1 MWSHS
6 HAAEPSSEVLQC
18 FHTVSGPEAE
28 VLMRCCTD
36 LISAPLSPDTLHA
49 NLRLCLRLTRRPE
62 LAAIFVTCGGPQALL
77 AMTQKSAFRGFTSLA
92 ALLFR
97 HCLEEGPLLRQT
109 VEGVVRSVV
118 NNPSVGKNE
127 FRPHG
132 MSSKDVHYILRKLGP
147 CACRN
152 PELFA
157 EVACCVLRVTSDLPT
172 PESFL
177 ASRLPVSAV
186 KCLPPD
192 RSLHHPPPLNP
203 NQDALIN
210 LLIDHLCADAF
221 ESSAAKVDSPVD
233 AAAVKRGEEEAAA
246 LSSVSLGPMRV
257 SSGGRMR
264 MSTGGRWRRH
274 GMYPPRQGLLD
285 LDDDVASEDMNV
297 EAESAPPSRQ
307 TSSSSS
313 PTANE
318 AVARDD
324 EGREKMT
331 EKPLLSKAAVL
342 RLLAE
347 LVQSYPPCAKL
358 IAMSTRKIR
367 IEGEPAKVCSTTQQ
381 CTASTV

>member
-1 MWSHS
+1 M
-6 HAAEPSSEVLQC
+6 LQC
-18 FHTVSGPEAE
+18 FHTVSEPDAE

-36 LISAPLSPDTLHA
+36 LISVPLSPDTLHA

-62 LAAIFVTCGGPQALL
+62 LAAIFVKCGGPQALL
-77 AMTQKSAFRGFTSLA
+77 VMTQKSSFKGFTSLT

-109 VEGVVRSVV
+109 IEGVIRSVV
-118 NNPSVGKNE
+118 NNPPVGKNE

-157 EVACCVLRVTSDLPT
+157 EVACSVLRITSELPSW
-172 PESFL
+172 ESFM
-177 ASRLPVSAV
+177 ASRLPVSVV

-192 RSLHHPPPLNP
+192 RSLHPPPLNP
-203 NQDALIN
+203 NQDTLIN
-210 LLIDHLCADAF
+210 LLIDHLCADSF
-221 ESSAAKVDSPVD
+221 ESSSAKVESPEDRAAKQ
-233 AAAVKRGEEEAAA
+233 GEEEGA
-246 LSSVSLGPMRV
+246 LSGVSLAPMRMP
-257 SSGGRMR
+257 SGGRMR

-274 GMYPPRQGLLD
+274 GMYPRQGLLD
-285 LDDDVASEDMNV
+285 LDDDIASEDMNV

-313 PTANE
+313 PTVNE

-347 LVQSYPPCAKL
+347 LVESYPPCAKL

-367 IEGEPAKVCSTTQQ
+367 IEGEPAKVILWHNSTQPHV
-381 CTASTV
+381 SILFIVV

>member
-1 MWSHS
+1 M
-6 HAAEPSSEVLQC
+6 LQC

-36 LISAPLSPDTLHA
+36 LVSAPLSPDTLHA

-62 LAAIFVTCGGPQALL
+62 LAAVFVRCGGPRALL

-109 VEGVVRSVV
+109 IEGVVRSVV

-132 MSSKDVHYILRKLGP
+132 MSSKDVHYILRKLGA

-152 PELFA
+152 PALFA
-157 EVACCVLRVTSDLPT
+157 EVACSVLRVTSDLPS

-192 RSLHHPPPLNP
+192 RSLHPPPLNP

-221 ESSAAKVDSPVD
+221 ESSSAKVESTEDGG
-233 AAAVKRGEEEAAA
+233 AAAAAKRGEEEAR
-246 LSSVSLGPMRV
+246 LSGVSLAPMRMP
-257 SSGGRMR
+257 SGGRMR

-274 GMYPPRQGLLD
+274 GMYPRQGLLD

-313 PTANE
+313 PTTNE
-318 AVARDD
+318 AVAGDDD

-367 IEGEPAKVCSTTQQ
+367 IEGEPAKVRSVAQ
-381 CTASTV
+381 